1 MQNRVTQKRKKSVK
15 NLKHYNR
22 REDAVCVPW
31 ERCEHAAATACAL
44 WKRHGRCKDAV
55 GTSCGRCKDAVGTLW
70 GCCVHALTDKFD
82 IFRCISRP
90 SHNAYMVLECCTN
103 AVASPFGV
111 TGALFV
117 YIYFYLGI
125 WGLYITI
132 RKQWLSGQVNQ
143 YIAIVVCIMSDSFS
157 FCYCCNYGSLLYIC
171 PSCS

>member
-82 IFRCISRP
+82 IFRCISRR

-111 TGALFV
+111 TGALH
-117 YIYFYLGI
+117 YWYCIC
-125 WGLYITI
+125 TI
-132 RKQWLSGQVNQ
+132 RAMSVQLGLP
-143 YIAIVVCIMSDSFS
+143 YIHKVLICVHLIAHISRLYYYMAFQKLVLMSLKTYTNHD
-157 FCYCCNYGSLLYIC
+157 L
-171 PSCS
+171 